1 MSLLITYCNRKLQM
15 YYISLL
21 RLAIYIYIEFF
32 ILETD
37 HIFDAAENIST
48 GVHKLFSLK

>member
-1 MSLLITYCNRKLQM
+1 M

-48 GVHKLFSLK
+48 WGSQTVFTEVNK